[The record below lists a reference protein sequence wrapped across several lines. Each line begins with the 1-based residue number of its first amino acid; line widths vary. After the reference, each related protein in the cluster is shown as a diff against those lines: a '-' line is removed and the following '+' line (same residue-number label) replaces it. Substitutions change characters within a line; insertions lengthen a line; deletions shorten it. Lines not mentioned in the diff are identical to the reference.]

1 MTARFLPRGWCMPLK
16 CVCLCD
22 RNLILFNASFFEPGG
37 VTIQEVA
44 SRTGVYSICPGAS
57 NHNRTKVA
65 QIHCHFSS
73 PATTV
78 RAPQLLRSNP
88 YHGLITTSS
97 FSSITRQ
104 ILIRRGSLSDF
115 DIPALLT
122 PVYHWTNGHGAAGF
136 GAPLSVSRSTPNFRL
151 TSSEGGSTCISSLLY
166 DPLDQG
172 RQTPTLGITLVGL
185 KEHNI
190 SSSSKCALPGLVIG
204 WSYGRVVA
212 AHGLNNY
219 IEKPGSL
226 VGP

>member
-1 MTARFLPRGWCMPLK
+1 MP
-16 CVCLCD
+16 VQPAFT
-22 RNLILFNASFFEPGG
+22 LFVQGLRIITEPKWHK
-37 VTIQEVA
+37 
-44 SRTGVYSICPGAS
+44 SI
-57 NHNRTKVA
+57 
-65 QIHCHFSS
+65 
-73 PATTV
+73 ATYRPPQPLSV
-78 RAPQLLRSNP
+78 HQLLRSNP

-172 RQTPTLGITLVGL
+172 RQTPTLGITLIGL

-204 WSYGRVVA
+204 WSLWKGRCRPRSQRLYREA
-212 AHGLNNY
+212 W
-219 IEKPGSL
+219 ESCGS
-226 VGP
+226 VIFYRPM